1 MARRRLVPILSLQQ
15 HAPSDEGPGD
25 AVLKWSMF
33 LLSAAALAAL
43 AGTAQAQ
50 DKQAAEPPEQLPSIS
65 DKTRGT
71 QKLDGFM
78 PLYWQPASGKLFM
91 EIAPLRARTA
101 VPGVLASRPRLEPG
115 RAQPG
120 GGDSAVV
127 FFDRIGQKVLLTEPN
142 YRYRAITT
150 NAAERRAVDDS
161 FARSVLWG
169 FKVEAEDA
177 GRVLVDATTFFMR
190 DAHGVAERLRK
201 SEQGRYRLDE
211 ARSALFLERTRG
223 FPKNTEIEATLT
235 FTTDE
240 EPGRYRNSALRA
252 SSRRY
257 RPCSLFRSRSATP

>member
-1 MARRRLVPILSLQQ
+1 M
-15 HAPSDEGPGD
+15 
-25 AVLKWSMF
+25 KWSMF

-91 EIAPLRARTA
+91 EITRFEHELLYQVSLPAGLGSNPVGLDR
-101 VPGVLASRPRLEPG
+101 GQL
-115 RAQPG
+115 
-120 GGDSAVV
+120 GDSAVV

-240 EPGRYRNSALRA
+240 EPGRYVQQTTPSPQAVTLREHH
-252 SSRRY
+252 S
-257 RPCSLFRSRSATP
+257 FV